1 MLQITPHHRLMIA
14 VDVVDFRKGLDS
26 LVALSRRAFNNNPFD
41 GTLFAFRN
49 RKGTGIKL
57 LIYDGNG
64 FWLCQKRFSSGKL
77 AFWPKNAE
85 EAKALSAVELLI
97 ILQQG
102 RPERAQVP
110 LPWRPLPR

>member
-14 VDVVDFRKGLDS
+14 VDVVDFRKGLDG
-26 LVALSRRAFNNNPFD
+26 LIALCRCVFNNNPFD
-41 GTLFAFRN
+41 GCLFAFRN
-49 RKGTGIKL
+49 RTGSSIKL

-77 AFWPKNAE
+77 AWWPKNADQ
-85 EAKALSAVELLI
+85 AKALSAVELLV

-102 RPERAQVP
+102 RPSQVP
-110 LPWRPLPR
+110 PPWRPLPR